1 MRLFSQTF
9 SINDAE
15 QGSGQPAGRAAPA
28 GSLTFREVY
37 ADYAA
42 GTPLLPA
49 ARQAL
54 LTWLDALPGNP
65 SSVHRR
71 GRLARRGLNE
81 ARRELAS
88 CLGADASELYFT
100 SGGTEALNWAARAL
114 AAHGR
119 QSRKP
124 LILCSAVEHQALRRP
139 LEALADEGG
148 CRLQL
153 LPADRYGCLDLAA
166 AANGLDDP
174 ETGAVCLMLV
184 NNETGVIQP
193 AGRLAALCRERGI
206 LFLGDAMQAAG
217 KLALDL
223 RRLEAD
229 YLVLGAHKFGGP
241 VGTGVL
247 YARQGSPLPPLLYG
261 GPQEAA
267 RRAGTENV
275 AMAAAMAAALRTR
288 TDELVE
294 TEARLSLLDQRFCD
308 GLRQLDGCRLLV
320 PRQLRL
326 PGYIS
331 VLLPRFDAETW
342 LILLDRAGIEASAGS
357 ACAAGALEA
366 SPVYLAMGLPP
377 EKARHVVRFSFG
389 WTTTAE
395 DIDYCLQVIGR
406 TLAKAASR
414 KDEL

>member
-1 MRLFSQTF
+1 MIPEAGRGGGTPGSQTAA
-9 SINDAE
+9 AE
-15 QGSGQPAGRAAPA
+15 AEAVPP
-28 GSLTFREVY
+28 REVY
-37 ADYAA
+37 ADFAA
-42 GTPLLPA
+42 GTPLLPG

-81 ARRELAS
+81 ARREVAS
-88 CLGADASELYFT
+88 CLGAGAAEIYFT

-114 AAHGR
+114 AANGR
-119 QSRKP
+119 QRHRP

-139 LEALADEGG
+139 LEALADAGA
-148 CRLQL
+148 CRLQIL
-153 LPADRYGCLDLAA
+153 AADRNGCLDLAA
-166 AANGLDDP
+166 ARPWLDDP
-174 ETGAVCLMLV
+174 ATGAVCLMLV

-193 AGRLAALCRERGI
+193 AGRLAALCHERGI

-217 KLALDL
+217 KLPLDL
-223 RRLEAD
+223 RQLEAD

-247 YARQGSPLPPLLYG
+247 YARQGAPLPPLLYG
-261 GPQEAA
+261 GPQEAS

-275 AMAAAMAAALRTR
+275 AFAAALAAALRTR
-288 TDELVE
+288 TDELAA
-294 TEARLSLLDQRFCD
+294 TEARLSLLDQRFCQ
-308 GLRQLDGCRLLV
+308 GLRQLAGCQVLV

-331 VLLPRFDAETW
+331 VLMPRFDAETW

-366 SPVYLAMGLPP
+366 SPVYLAMGLPAAQ
-377 EKARHVVRFSFG
+377 ARHILRFSFG
-389 WTTTAE
+389 WTTTPE

-406 TLAKAASR
+406 ELAKADPE
-414 KDEL
+414 KDER